1 MTKFFATCPKGLEE
15 LLAQELNTLDV
26 RNTKVTR
33 AGVHFDGELKDAYR
47 VCLWSRLASRILMPV
62 LSFEVLSAQDL
73 YDQIRTL
80 PWDQHLAAHGTL
92 AIDFSGTNSA
102 ISHSNFGALKVK
114 DAICDQLRDLH
125 GERPSIDTVRPDV
138 RVNVYL
144 HRDIANV
151 SIDLSGESLH
161 RRGYRLDPVAA
172 PLKENLA
179 CAILLRAD
187 WPNIATQDGTLVDL
201 MCGSGTFCLE
211 AAMLAADI
219 APGLTRDHFGF
230 LQWQQHDPAIWLEL
244 EDEARARRTDG
255 LQKLPPIIGY
265 DLDNQAVRNARSNAE
280 RLGLNKHIRFE
291 RRSLAETVP
300 ETSAPGLVI
309 INPPYGQRMGEKD
322 NLSDLYR
329 DIGHQLKQHF
339 PNWRASIFTG
349 NPDMGRYVGI
359 RPQRKHIL
367 FNGAIECKL
376 FHYNVSEA
384 HYATDN
390 PKPRAPET
398 RSASADMFANRLH
411 KNIKKLGTWA
421 QRENIAC
428 YRFYDADMP
437 EYNLAID
444 LYHSDQ
450 LYVHVQEYEA
460 PKTIDPQKA
469 HQRLA
474 EALVIIAET
483 LQIPSERVYLK
494 QRKQQK
500 GGGQYEKLAARGEFH
515 EVSEGP
521 GKFLVNFTDYL
532 DTGLFLDHRL
542 TRQMIFDMAKGKRF
556 LNLFAYTGS
565 ATIYAAM
572 GGATATT
579 TVDMSNTY
587 LDWAKRNLQLNN
599 INPWK
604 HEFIQANVLEWLQE
618 NAKRQYDLIFLDP
631 PTFSRSKRMEGTL
644 DIQRD
649 HVALLNNVAKLL
661 APNGVIVFSN
671 NLRKFKFDYE
681 GLSEFDTHDITEKTI
696 PNDYEG
702 NPKIHQCFLVSR
714 RT

>member
-15 LLAQELNTLDV
+15 LLAQEINTLGV
-26 RNTKVTR
+26 RNTKITR

-47 VCLWSRLASRILMPV
+47 VCLWSRLASRILLTV
-62 LSFEVLSAQDL
+62 HSFEVLSAQDL
-73 YDQIRTL
+73 YDQIRTI
-80 PWDQHLAAHGTL
+80 PWDQHLNAQGTL

-114 DAICDQLRDLH
+114 DAICDQLREQH
-125 GERPSIDTVRPDV
+125 GHRPDIDTVQPDV

-144 HRDIANV
+144 QRDIATV
-151 SIDLSGESLH
+151 SIDLSGDSLH
-161 RRGYRLDPVAA
+161 RRGYRLDSVVA

-187 WPNIATQDGTLVDL
+187 WPKISQQGGTLVDL
-201 MCGSGTFCLE
+201 MCGSGTLCLE
-211 AAMLAADI
+211 AALIAADI

-230 LQWQQHDPAIWLEL
+230 LRWQQHDPSTWLAL
-244 EDEARARRTDG
+244 EDEARSQRTAG
-255 LQKLPPIIGY
+255 LAKLPTIVGY
-265 DLDNQAVRNARSNAE
+265 DQDHQAVRNACSNAK
-280 RLGLNKHIRFE
+280 RLGLENHCRFE
-291 RRSLAETVP
+291 QRNLADTLP
-300 ETSAPGLVI
+300 ESTTPGLVI
-309 INPPYGQRMGEKD
+309 INPPYGHRMGEKD
-322 NLSDLYR
+322 NLADLYR

-339 PNWRASIFTG
+339 INWRASIFTG

-359 RPQRKHIL
+359 RPQRKHVL

-376 FHYNVSEA
+376 FHYTVTDE

-398 RSASADMFANRLH
+398 RSASAEMFANRLN
-411 KNIKKLGTWA
+411 KNIKKLGAWA
-421 QRENIAC
+421 QKELITC
-428 YRFYDADMP
+428 YRLYDADMP

-444 LYHSDQ
+444 LYQSDQ

-474 EALVIIAET
+474 EALAIIAET
-483 LQIPSERVYLK
+483 LQIPTGQVYLK

-500 GGGQYEKLAARGEFH
+500 GGAQYEKLAARGEFH
-515 EVSEGP
+515 EVTEGP

-542 TRQMIFDMAKGKRF
+542 TRQMIHDMAKGKRF

-565 ATIYAAM
+565 ATIYAAL
-572 GGATATT
+572 GGASSTT

-604 HEFIQANVLEWLQE
+604 HEFIQANVLEWLHE
-618 NAKRQYDLIFLDP
+618 NTKRQYDLIFLDP

-649 HVALLNNVAKLL
+649 HVELLNDVAKLL
-661 APNGVIVFSN
+661 APNGVIIFSN
-671 NLRKFKFDYE
+671 NLRKFHFEYDNLSGFDV
-681 GLSEFDTHDITEKTI
+681 TDITAKSI
-696 PNDYEG
+696 ADDFKDNA
-702 NPKIHQCFLVSR
+702 KIHQCFLVSQR
-714 RT
+714 K